1 MKILFPKAKLNRT
14 FNLVKVKEH
23 VGCAPHTIKVMVGT
37 RLDVGSS
44 SRSRTAQPAKRISCL
59 ATAWRFAK
67 TSCLLVFLVSS
78 VARCSG
84 AGGDASS
91 KQRAATVSSVPQS
104 VEHLQDANTPETQT
118 AEDSSQ
124 DGLYVAAKTSSE
136 ITGQLQYN
144 GTIAPESRQS
154 VKNRQELQ
162 RLIAQVRSIKFEP
175 KNLIPGPPRTI
186 KPVLTSPQGEPSEV
200 SSITQTTKQ
209 IVKKE
214 GSELSLDSQPGSSQA
229 AMDKPSYQPISAQ
242 TLQMLENLDQSA
254 VEQLHNPM
262 QLAEILFLSGHLKQ
276 AATFYQ
282 QALNRIDPNDAMS
295 AQDKAWILFQIGNC
309 LRESQDDQS
318 KSRQVLDGAEAKK
331 MYRRLIEECPNCPWA
346 DLAMSRV
353 NLIDWFLN
361 DEPEKLIEENKF

>member
-1 MKILFPKAKLNRT
+1 
-14 FNLVKVKEH
+14 
-23 VGCAPHTIKVMVGT
+23 MV
-37 RLDVGSS
+37 S
-44 SRSRTAQPAKRISCL
+44 
-59 ATAWRFAK
+59 F
-67 TSCLLVFLVSS
+67 
-78 VARCSG
+78 VALCSG
-84 AGGDASS
+84 AGSDASS

-124 DGLYVAAKTSSE
+124 GGLYVAAKTSSE
-136 ITGQLQYN
+136 ITQQLQHN

-162 RLIAQVRSIKFEP
+162 RLIEQVRSIKFEP
-175 KNLIPGPPRTI
+175 KSRIPGLAETI
-186 KPVLTSPQGEPSEV
+186 KSVLTNPQGEPSEV

-209 IVKKE
+209 IVKKGE
-214 GSELSLDSQPGSSQA
+214 SELSLSLDSQPISSQA
-229 AMDKPSYQPISAQ
+229 ATDKLSYQPVSAQ
-242 TLQMLENLDQSA
+242 TLQMLENLEQSA
-254 VEQLHNPM
+254 VERLHNPM

-282 QALNRIDPNDAMS
+282 QALNRIDPNDVMS

-309 LRESQDDQS
+309 LRENRGDQPEGLDRS
-318 KSRQVLDGAEAKK
+318 KSRQALDGAEPKK

-346 DLAMSRV
+346 DLAMSRE

>member
-1 MKILFPKAKLNRT
+1 
-14 FNLVKVKEH
+14 VKVKEH

-37 RLDVGSS
+37 
-44 SRSRTAQPAKRISCL
+44 AQPTKRISC
-59 ATAWRFAK
+59 
-67 TSCLLVFLVSS
+67 CLLVFLVSS
-78 VARCSG
+78 VALCSG
-84 AGGDASS
+84 AGSDASS

-104 VEHLQDANTPETQT
+104 VPIHRDLQDANTPETQA

-124 DGLYVAAKTSSE
+124 EGLYVAAKTSSE
-136 ITGQLQYN
+136 ITQQLLYN

-154 VKNRQELQ
+154 GKNRQELQ

-175 KNLIPGPPRTI
+175 KSRILGPAGTI
-186 KPVLTSPQGEPSEV
+186 KPVLTSLQGEPSEV

-209 IVKKE
+209 IVKKGE
-214 GSELSLDSQPGSSQA
+214 PEFSLSLDSQA
-229 AMDKPSYQPISAQ
+229 AMDKLSYQPVSAQ
-242 TLQMLENLDQSA
+242 TLQMLENLEQSA
-254 VEQLHNPM
+254 VERLHNPM

-282 QALNRIDPNDAMS
+282 QALNRIDPNDVMS

-309 LRESQDDQS
+309 LRENQGDQPEGLDRS
-318 KSRQVLDGAEAKK
+318 KSRQALDGAEAKK

-346 DLAMSRV
+346 DLAMSRE